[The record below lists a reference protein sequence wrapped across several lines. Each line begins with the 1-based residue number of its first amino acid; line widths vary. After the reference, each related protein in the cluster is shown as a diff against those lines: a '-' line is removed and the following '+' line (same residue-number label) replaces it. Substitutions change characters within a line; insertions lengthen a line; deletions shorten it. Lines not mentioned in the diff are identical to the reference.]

1 MVNALSWF
9 EIPTTELDRAV
20 KFYETVLAVSFRR
33 EVFGGVAMAM
43 FPHGDKSPGGALI
56 QDARR
61 KPAPDGVLIYLD
73 TQGHLDAC
81 IARIAKATW
90 WASTR
95 SARRTLRAFASKR
108 NRWRSG
114 RILKGRQALG
124 SRPEHAGAVGD
135 GGPALPSRLRK
146 AHGATMVICPCPI
159 PMVSVWTV
167 QK

>member
-1 MVNALSWF
+1 MAHALSWF

-81 IARIAKATW
+81 IARIAKAGGTVVMPELDIGDPGFI
-90 WASTR
+90 A
-95 SARRTLRAFASKR
+95 TLRDTEG
-108 NRWRSG
+108 NV
-114 RILKGRQALG
+114 
-124 SRPEHAGAVGD
+124 AG
-135 GGPALPSRLRK
+135 LHQER
-146 AHGATMVICPCPI
+146 
-159 PMVSVWTV
+159 
-167 QK
+167 